1 MSQRQKDGKVLTWKM
16 QNRASLRGMSCLQC
30 QLGFRR
36 QLLPDSAPEELA
48 PPKVIVSKQW
58 MACTR
63 ILKKELLYYQFTG
76 LLLIRYCNTAPGSGK
91 YLIRRSF
98 APGMRLQ
105 ECRLALYCLHFPTA
119 LAGILFFQL
128 SKCRWLPYCVFVSSF
143 AYALQDSVYCSHT
156 SCNCINLFP
165 PHLYW

>member
-1 MSQRQKDGKVLTWKM
+1 MSKRQKDGKVLIWKM

-36 QLLPDSAPEELA
+36 QLFPDSAPEELA
-48 PPKVIVSKQW
+48 PRKVIVSKQW

-91 YLIRRSF
+91 YLIRHSF
-98 APGMRLQ
+98 APGMPTRSLLPPLSDGARRDIIFPAIKMQMTSILRLCQ
-105 ECRLALYCLHFPTA
+105 LLCLCV
-119 LAGILFFQL
+119 AGFRVL
-128 SKCRWLPYCVFVSSF
+128 LPYK
-143 AYALQDSVYCSHT
+143 L
-156 SCNCINLFP
+156 
-165 PHLYW
+165 